1 MKLIKQIRRY
11 FPIMRRFF
19 PQWRLYGFSVAFWS
33 LLFPFHHV
41 FGFLRSFF
49 GVKKHRAIL
58 SYLTKH
64 YKDVIVKFKDR
75 AVQPQSNIEPESTI
89 WVCWWDGEEAMP
101 DIVKVC
107 YKTINQHAGK
117 HPVKLITKNNYKE
130 YVSFPDYIIEK
141 VNSKIMTVT
150 HFSNMLRANLLYEYG
165 GIWMDATILTLKD
178 ISLDDM
184 PFFTLKAPA
193 RKNNGISMARFA
205 GISDI
210 STPYRHK
217 FGAPK
222 ISRWSGFLL
231 AGTKGAVIFEYMREI
246 LYAYWKDHNDQ
257 IDYVLYDYTIALGYD
272 NIPEMKRMIDNVPCN
287 AIEKFVLEK
296 NLNSE
301 YSENNFS
308 EYQLT
313 TFHKLTW
320 KTNFNE
326 YTKDQKLTIYGHLIN
341 LIK

>member
-1 MKLIKQIRRY
+1 MKLIKQIERY

-19 PQWRLYGFSVAFWS
+19 PQWRLYGFSAAFWS

-41 FGFLRSFF
+41 FGFLRPFL
-49 GVKKHRAIL
+49 GIKKHKAVL

-64 YKDVIVKFKDR
+64 YKAVIENFTQKT
-75 AVQPQSNIEPESTI
+75 VQGQLNIDPESAI

-107 YKTINQHAGK
+107 YKSIKQHAGR

-130 YVSFPDYIIEK
+130 YVSFPDYIMEK

-165 GIWMDATILTLKD
+165 GIWMDATILTLRD
-178 ISLDDM
+178 ISLHDM

-193 RKNNGISMARFA
+193 RKNNGISMARYA

-210 STPYRHK
+210 SKPYRYK
-217 FGAPK
+217 LFTPK

-231 AGTKGAVIFEYMREI
+231 AGTKGSIIFEYMRDI

-272 NIPEMKRMIDNVPCN
+272 NIPEMKKMIDDVPCN
-287 AIEKFVLEK
+287 AAEKFVLEK
-296 NLNSE
+296 NLNAE
-301 YSENNFS
+301 FSENIFS
-308 EYQLT
+308 AYPLT
-313 TFHKLTW
+313 AFHKLTW
-320 KTNFNE
+320 KAKFNE
-326 YTKDQKLTIYGHLIN
+326 YTKDKKLTIYGHLIN